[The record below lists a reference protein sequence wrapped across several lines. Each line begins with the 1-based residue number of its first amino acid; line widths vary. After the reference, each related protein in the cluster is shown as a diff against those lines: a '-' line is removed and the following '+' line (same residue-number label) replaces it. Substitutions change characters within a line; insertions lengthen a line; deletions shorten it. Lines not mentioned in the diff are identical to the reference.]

1 MARFVKHATYEPLD
15 RPVETLLVNFV
26 DPQTDP
32 GALARHISHVFMDM
46 PSAQVATFDADEL
59 VDYRGNGPWVNVRE
73 GKLNDIQHEEMS
85 LDVLRDMEGEP
96 FLVLR
101 GPEPSF
107 HWRGLAGEL
116 REILRDLGVKDIYSF
131 SALPAP
137 FPHTRPVDM
146 FVRSSREDLAFE
158 HFPGD
163 IWFESRFADYLE
175 YQAQEDGI
183 SYTNIAVRVP
193 LYLASNRFPAGAG
206 GALSM
211 VARASGLR
219 LPLGDLEQ
227 SAANQNDELATF
239 AEQNEEFH
247 GLLSNLEKEY
257 DSGASTMPGL
267 TQAPVMDMAVPSMD
281 EIGVAAERFLSQ
293 LDVYDDTSHHNE
305 LEAPADSPTESEAG
319 GENSVVDYNKATL
332 NTGEKPAIG
341 AQSSNE
347 RAPRKRGKHAWNPD
361 EDPRSH

>member
-1 MARFVKHATYEPLD
+1 MARFVELASNEPVD
-15 RPVETLLVNFV
+15 RPVETLLVNFI
-26 DPQTDP
+26 DPQADP
-32 GALARHISHVFMDM
+32 GALARHISHVLTDM
-46 PSAQVATFDADEL
+46 PSAQVATFDTDEL
-59 VDYRGNGPWVNVRE
+59 VDYRSNGPWVNVRE
-73 GKLNDIQHEEMS
+73 GKLNDIQHEEMA
-85 LDVLRDMEGEP
+85 LDIVRDMEGEP

-107 HWRGLAGEL
+107 HWRGMAGEL
-116 REILRDLGVKDIYSF
+116 REILRRFGVKDIYSF

-146 FVRSSREDLAFE
+146 FVRSSREDLDFE

-175 YQAQEDGI
+175 YQAQQDGM

-227 SAANQNDELATF
+227 QAASQNEELVTF
-239 AEQNEEFH
+239 AEQNEEF
-247 GLLSNLEKEY
+247 GNLLANLEKEY

-281 EIGVAAERFLSQ
+281 EIGMAAERFLSQ
-293 LDVYDDTSHHNE
+293 LDVFDDANQSKE
-305 LEAPADSPTESEAG
+305 LEVGSGFAPSVSERQV
-319 GENSVVDYNKATL
+319 GENAA
-332 NTGEKPAIG
+332 GEVSG
-341 AQSSNE
+341 DE
-347 RAPRKRGKHAWNPD
+347 LAPRPRRRGKHALNRDD
-361 EDPRSH
+361 ER